1 VFVIKEI
8 IYKTH
13 GCCICTAC
21 TCNKTSPCNLD
32 SVQHSQYIGWQPP
45 AFSECQLSS
54 VNEVDHI
61 DLWNRVFLLAFYWNL
76 TKQSHSSIIGSH
88 LIEWIPSYEYISSR
102 TLYMRGIYS
111 PYNENTS
118 DGLRHCGIF
127 CKSSCHNPK
136 LPINLL
142 HPWLYWVVQCIY
154 SILRFEGLRI
164 YSGLFESNL
173 CSINLLKRH
182 LMIRYQTILSCR
194 RYWVEKNS
202 HELPKT
208 FFGTVTRILDTGIQ
222 IPGIKACVTK
232 VGLFNIKILYI
243 LCILPRN
250 LDKFYHNVAQTDHNL
265 FFLNYTACKE
275 KYV

>member
-1 VFVIKEI
+1 MFVIKEI

-13 GCCICTAC
+13 GCYICTAC
-21 TCNKTSPCNLD
+21 TCNKTSPCSLD

-118 DGLRHCGIF
+118 NDRRHCGTF

-136 LPINLL
+136 LPISLP
-142 HPWLYWVVQCIY
+142 HPWLY
-154 SILRFEGLRI
+154 
-164 YSGLFESNL
+164 
-173 CSINLLKRH
+173 
-182 LMIRYQTILSCR
+182 
-194 RYWVEKNS
+194 
-202 HELPKT
+202 
-208 FFGTVTRILDTGIQ
+208 
-222 IPGIKACVTK
+222 
-232 VGLFNIKILYI
+232 
-243 LCILPRN
+243 
-250 LDKFYHNVAQTDHNL
+250 
-265 FFLNYTACKE
+265 
-275 KYV
+275 